1 MRLLVL
7 VGLTLAVLVA
17 CVAAIFVW
25 LEGSDPRDGSRLAQ
39 SADGPYRGS
48 NVPAGT
54 FLPRF
59 SLRNYTGEL
68 VRSESLRGKVVLVT
82 FLETKCEE
90 ACPIIAAQIA
100 QGLALLTAA
109 ERGQVAAVAVS
120 THPRDD
126 TPASVRAFV
135 RRHRLVGRLDY
146 LIGSGNELRPVWRKF
161 HILSALESGDAD
173 THSAPVRIFDP
184 EGEWVTTLHPGADL
198 TPDNL
203 AHDVRAALR

>member
-7 VGLTLAVLVA
+7 AGVTISVAVA
-17 CVAAIFVW
+17 GVAAILVW
-25 LEGSDPRDGSRLAQ
+25 SGDSGSDA
-39 SADGPYRGS
+39 AGPYRGS

-54 FLPRF
+54 LLPPF

-100 QGLALLTAA
+100 QGLTLLTAA
-109 ERGQVAAVAVS
+109 ERRQVAAVAVS

-126 TPASVRAFV
+126 TPTNVHAFV
-135 RRHRLVGRLDY
+135 RRHRLVGKLDY
-146 LIGSGNELRPVWRKF
+146 LIGSESELRPVWRKF

-173 THSAPVRIFDP
+173 THSAPVRVFDP
-184 EGEWVTTLHPGADL
+184 EGEWVTTLHAGVDL
-198 TPDNL
+198 TPGNL
-203 AHDVRAALR
+203 AHDVRTALR

>member
-7 VGLTLAVLVA
+7 AGLTLAVLVA
-17 CVAAIFVW
+17 GVAAIFVW
-25 LEGSDPRDGSRLAQ
+25 SGDSDSSGGSRLVQ
-39 SADGPYRGS
+39 DPDRSYRGS

-54 FLPRF
+54 FLPAF
-59 SLRNYTGEL
+59 GLRNYTGEL

-82 FLETKCEE
+82 FLESKCEE
-90 ACPIIAAQIA
+90 ACPIIAAEIA

-109 ERGQVAAVAVS
+109 ERRQVAAVAVS

-126 TPASVRAFV
+126 TPANVRAFV
-135 RRHRLVGRLDY
+135 RRHQLVGRLDY
-146 LIGSGNELRPVWRKF
+146 LIGSESELRPVWRKF

-173 THSAPVRIFDP
+173 THSAPVRVFDP
-184 EGEWVTTLHPGADL
+184 EGEWVTTLHPGVDL
-198 TPDNL
+198 TPGNL